1 MGLIL
6 YVIFPLL
13 PPCRGFSL
21 ALGCGVSFLGGI
33 QHSPV
38 DGCSAV
44 SCNFGILTGADECTL
59 FYSAILLLVH
69 TFQH

>member
-13 PPCRGFSL
+13 PPCWGFSL

-33 QHSPV
+33 QHSLV

-69 TFQH
+69 TF